1 MTDFNPKPRIWH
13 KAIKKI
19 AATSFGSWLLADIL
33 HRLDR
38 PVLWLS
44 KGRSTL
50 TSLLAGLPVVV
61 LTAKGA
67 KSGLPRRLPLAA
79 MQDGS
84 RLVLIASSFG
94 KAHQPSWYYNLKA
107 NPAAEVQINGVTY
120 PCRARQAEGPE
131 REEYWKKA
139 VEMYTGYAR
148 YADRANRQIP
158 VIVLEVDRLS

>member
-1 MTDFNPKPRIWH
+1 MTNITPKPRIWH
-13 KAIKKI
+13 SIIKKV
-19 AATSFGSWLLADIL
+19 AASNFGSWLLADNL

-38 PVLWLS
+38 PVLRLT

-67 KSGLPRRLPLAA
+67 RSGLPRTLPLAA

-94 KAHQPSWYYNLKA
+94 KPNNPSWYYNLKA
-107 NPAAEVQINGVTY
+107 NPEVIVEVGTEKF
-120 PCRARQAEGPE
+120 PALASITREPE
-131 REEYWKKA
+131 RTELFEKVAEQYQGFSDYKEKTSC
-139 VEMYTGYAR
+139 V
-148 YADRANRQIP
+148 IP
-158 VIVLEVDRLS
+158 VVTLARL